1 MGKRKKRKSV
11 KKSARSKT
19 ATKKRRATPL
29 TRKAK
34 KKVKKKTTVS
44 KSRAKRKKV
53 APSKKKVKKKT
64 TASKPRAKRKKV
76 APSKKKVKKKTTAS
90 KPRAKKK
97 KAAPS
102 KKKIKKKKVTPSKPK
117 RAKESRKPTARKK
130 PTPPKKIPFSKA
142 LKDQISTVL
151 VTGATRCV
159 GSFLVQHLL
168 REGYSVIATDHKD
181 REILAQAE
189 TARLVF
195 KAGDLSNPTFAA
207 SCLEGVDAIF
217 HPGTHAD
224 GKPHFGDPGPSPV
237 DATRNLYQQAR
248 ERGVKRFILITSAS
262 LYGRHHGPVSED
274 GTLESRDEYEQTQSE
289 LESIVLGG
297 SLPGLPSVTVLRPAA
312 VYGPGCMSTM
322 ASLAT
327 LPPLVTTLGPYFIP
341 FSGGPRMNL
350 VHGDDVARAA
360 AFLLLHPTAYGS
372 IFNVADNDPMPFGH
386 FVNVAMESFG
396 LKALGPGVA
405 YPPSTLLQSI
415 LPYVEEDEIFS
426 PLGNLSNILW
436 ERIVRTHRLNKN
448 LMPRLDQG
456 AVPLGTRDLV
466 VDNGKLLGLGF
477 RLKYPKFR
485 RGWEKTLAWYQK
497 KRWIPRPNEL

>member
-11 KKSARSKT
+11 QKAARSKK
-19 ATKKRRATPL
+19 ATKKRKATPPK
-29 TRKAK
+29 RKAK
-34 KKVKKKTTVS
+34 KKAAPSKKKL
-44 KSRAKRKKV
+44 KKKKA

-64 TASKPRAKRKKV
+64 TASKPK
-76 APSKKKVKKKTTAS
+76 
-90 KPRAKKK
+90 AKKK
-97 KAAPS
+97 KAAPA
-102 KKKIKKKKVTPSKPK
+102 KAKIKKKKVTPSKPK
-117 RAKESRKPTARKK
+117 RAPRARKPPARKK
-130 PTPPKKIPFSKA
+130 PAPPKQIPFSKA

-159 GSFLVQHLL
+159 GSSLVQHLL

-189 TARLVF
+189 TDALVF
-195 KAGDLSNPTFAA
+195 KPGDLSNPTFAA

-217 HPGTHAD
+217 HPGAHAD
-224 GKPHFGDPGPSPV
+224 GKPLFGDPGPSPV
-237 DATRNLYQQAR
+237 DGTRNLYQQAR

-274 GTLESRDEYEQTQSE
+274 AMLESRDEYEQAQSE
-289 LESIVLGG
+289 LESIVLED
-297 SLPGLPSVTVLRPAA
+297 SLPGLPSVTVIRPAA
-312 VYGPGCMSTM
+312 VYGPGCLSTM

-341 FSGGPRMNL
+341 LSGGPRMNL

-360 AFLLLHPTAYGS
+360 TFLLLHPAAYGS
-372 IFNVADNDPMPFGH
+372 IFNVADNDPMTFGH
-386 FVNVAMESFG
+386 FVNVAMESYG
-396 LKALGPGVA
+396 LKPLGPGVA

-448 LMPRLDQG
+448 LMPSLDQG
-456 AVPLGTRDLV
+456 SVPLGTRDLV

-485 RGWEKTLAWYQK
+485 RGWEKTLAWYLK